1 MYSCDWERCA
11 CALNETFYA
20 CANKIRPLNSARQT
34 MLPRLT
40 LPPPHRL
47 SGHSRP
53 QPRSLPSSTALT
65 NSRKPT
71 KDGRCERDTT
81 DVEAFSPFRVMPKS
95 SASFDV
101 DVREETDSGPPR
113 AKRPKKS
120 PTASLVPPIVQ
131 TFDAK
136 PLKSFSLYL
145 PSHLPASIVEDSS
158 AFTDYALSTAAT
170 YLGLWWFDH
179 NMDSVDIRVPQEY
192 STRLQST
199 KFLEK
204 FLGVAFNKSQLST
217 VKSIKELYLPQVSI
231 TKTCTSFVDTFQKL
245 SQIPF
250 SIRTVFLPVSFSE
263 DISTAGCL
271 NLTKVSKAATNL
283 HSVKEIT
290 LVSGNA
296 MLPQFLDALR
306 EKISTPTVEF
316 SLSSDETG
324 SSGPEYIAEL
334 EKSTPMG
341 ELISPH
347 SLVDS
352 LNTNTV
358 GEGDKSSSHRASKT
372 RSDSG
377 KARSYYS
384 PQKGVSKHDCRNC
397 RIHTY
402 IFTIRPCTN
411 IYRTCY
417 TKPST

>member
-1 MYSCDWERCA
+1 
-11 CALNETFYA
+11 
-20 CANKIRPLNSARQT
+20 

-47 SGHSRP
+47 SGRSRP

-65 NSRKPT
+65 NPRKST
-71 KDGRCERDTT
+71 KDGRCATDTA
-81 DVEAFSPFRVMPKS
+81 DAGAFRVTPKS
-95 SASFDV
+95 SASFTV

-145 PSHLPASIVEDSS
+145 PSHLPASIVADRS
-158 AFTDYALSTAAT
+158 AFTDYTLCTAAT
-170 YLGLWWFDH
+170 YLGLWRFDH

-199 KFLEK
+199 KFLET

-217 VKSIKELYLPQVSI
+217 VKSMKELYLPQVSI
-231 TKTCTSFVDTFQKL
+231 TKTCTSFVDSFQKL

-250 SIRTVFLPVSFSE
+250 SIRTIFLPVSFSE
-263 DISTAGCL
+263 DISTVGCL
-271 NLTKVSKAATNL
+271 NLTKVAKAATNM
-283 HSVKEIT
+283 HSVKKIT
-290 LVSGNA
+290 LVSNNA
-296 MLPQFLDALR
+296 TLPQFLAALR

-334 EKSTPMG
+334 EKSTLMG

-352 LNTNTV
+352 LSTSTV
-358 GEGDKSSSHRASKT
+358 GKGGKSSSHRASKT

-397 RIHTY
+397 CIHTY
-402 IFTIRPCTN
+402 TFTVQPCL
-411 IYRTCY
+411 
-417 TKPST
+417 